1 MIVPRAACFAV
12 TFRVGGSTQPSLP
25 GMSAY
30 EEVVDELLDCLRLYI
45 NGDDQ
50 ALKNRIP
57 EEAYYRNFVGLA
69 QSLKPDG
76 DKVSMVGFTAV
87 RQGKTR
93 QIAFTR
99 NAIDD
104 SVLDL
109 RSKMTPRDNN
119 EEGDPGIVQL
129 RGELQVANARKKI
142 QQKSWRNRDRHG
154 RKRNSSSCCAAGDD
168 ERYRQAFVGVRSRSD
183 GDAEGQKGLYV
194 TNQGSLM
201 SPQRAIVLTK

>member
-1 MIVPRAACFAV
+1 
-12 TFRVGGSTQPSLP
+12 
-25 GMSAY
+25 MSAY

-99 NAIDD
+99 NAIGV

-129 RGELQVANARKKI
+129 RGELQVANARKKSSKRAGEI
-142 QQKSWRNRDRHG
+142 EIVTAENETVVVVVPPGMMSDIVKPLWESEVEVTG
-154 RKRNSSSCCAAGDD
+154 TRKGKKVYMLQIKAA
-168 ERYRQAFVGVRSRSD
+168 S
-183 GDAEGQKGLYV
+183 
-194 TNQGSLM
+194 
-201 SPQRAIVLTK
+201 